1 MKYMY
6 MYVCLTKTSTLL
18 YLIMMTLNAFTW
30 ENTDAFD
37 SGIYNTSSFQDLK
50 KKKSVLTVFP
60 RCLAHLNRQPFTIKQ
75 YISNIGF

>member
-30 ENTDAFD
+30 ENTDAFG

-50 KKKSVLTVFP
+50 KKKSV
-60 RCLAHLNRQPFTIKQ
+60 
-75 YISNIGF
+75 